1 MKQKQNK
8 HLPFIVINV
17 YHSMTLRNAD
27 PDLNENSDGSTDLG
41 QIIARIRQIPIPLFT
56 PLITIR
62 KRDSDSSRSIFYAQ
76 TVSNA
81 SFIYSFIYPLFIYLF
96 DLATISLPANYNVVE
111 VVSRFLYA
119 KIACSG

>member
-8 HLPFIVINV
+8 HPPFIVINV

-41 QIIARIRQIPIPLFT
+41 QKIARIRQISIPLLT

-62 KRDSDSSRSIFYAQ
+62 KRDSDPSRSIFYTQ

-81 SFIYSFIYPLFIYLF
+81 SFIYSEAFC
-96 DLATISLPANYNVVE
+96 DLATISLPANYSVVE